1 MRDMSLRT
9 KSLTILGVVV
19 LLATILNFG
28 VLNYLVYPSFI
39 ELEQM
44 EAQRNL
50 KRTEDAIQNE
60 LSQLSTFLWDW
71 AAWDDTYEFIE
82 NPSQEY
88 VDSNLVTTTFSS
100 NNINFIM
107 YYNIKGKLIWGQIHD
122 LILEEEIALEE
133 MPSITLSPT
142 HSLLNHTTLESALAG
157 VMLTNRGP
165 MLIAS
170 RPIVSSEDEGP
181 IRGTLLMG
189 RFLNGPI
196 IETLRE
202 QTHVEF
208 QIWPLDE
215 RPSSPTEQEAL
226 SQLETGKQ
234 IVLRETGDEV
244 LAAYSLLLDYEN
256 RPAVLLRA
264 DTPRSISA
272 LGIQTLKTALLGILA
287 AGVIVLVITWIM
299 LRKVVISPIGR
310 LTETIVS
317 IGQTGNLDLRTG
329 FERKDE
335 IGILAGEFDEMLVR
349 LREARQTL
357 LEQSYYGG
365 MAETAAAMLHN
376 VRNAINP
383 VTVTCGN
390 LLDTLSQGTGEKL
403 LKALKELREK
413 DVDAGRKEK
422 LREYVDEAMP
432 ALSAQMHDGL
442 ESIRDQSDH
451 IERILYEQ
459 EDISRIPRLQEVLDV
474 AAVIRDAGKL
484 FPEDAKIRLS
494 LNTPAGLSPVR
505 GNSLLLMQVLGNLLV
520 NSKEAIEGADPQEG
534 LIEIDARE
542 ETVAGRRVLH
552 ITVKDNGDGIEP
564 DQMAKI
570 FERGYSTR
578 KDKVAG
584 LGLHWCANSAKAMGG
599 WMSVSSDGHGCG
611 ATVHIYLPVAT
622 DEELLVA

>member
-1 MRDMSLRT
+1 
-9 KSLTILGVVV
+9 
-19 LLATILNFG
+19 
-28 VLNYLVYPSFI
+28 
-39 ELEQM
+39 
-44 EAQRNL
+44 
-50 KRTEDAIQNE
+50 
-60 LSQLSTFLWDW
+60 
-71 AAWDDTYEFIE
+71 
-82 NPSQEY
+82 
-88 VDSNLVTTTFSS
+88 
-100 NNINFIM
+100 
-107 YYNIKGKLIWGQIHD
+107 
-122 LILEEEIALEE
+122 
-133 MPSITLSPT
+133 
-142 HSLLNHTTLESALAG
+142 
-157 VMLTNRGP
+157 MLTNRGP

-170 RPIVSSEDEGP
+170 RPILNSEEEGP

-189 RFLNGPI
+189 RFLNRNGPV
-196 IETLRE
+196 IEKLQK
-202 QTHVEF
+202 QTQVEF

-215 RPSSPTEQEAL
+215 RPGSPIEQEAL
-226 SQLETGKQ
+226 AQLETGKQ

-299 LRKVVISPIGR
+299 LKKVVISPIGR

-317 IGQTGNLDLRTG
+317 IGQTGNLNLRTG

-335 IGILAGEFDEMLVR
+335 IGILAREFDEMLVR

-390 LLDTLSQGTGEKL
+390 LLDTLSQGTGAKL

-413 DVDAGRKEK
+413 DIDAGRKEK

-474 AAVIRDAGKL
+474 AAVIRDASKL
-484 FPEDAKIRLS
+484 FPEDAKITLS

-505 GNSLLLMQVLGNLLV
+505 GNSLLLIQVLGNLLV

-534 LIEIDARE
+534 LIEIGAQE

-599 WMSVSSDGHGCG
+599 WMSASSDGRGCG
-611 ATVHIYLPVAT
+611 ATVHMYLPAAT
-622 DEELLVA
+622 NEEILAA